1 MNRAQRQSGF
11 TLIEIML
18 VLVIMGL
25 VAAYV
30 VVNAFGTNPSDKLKT
45 EAQRFHAI
53 ATMASDFA
61 VLNQLQ
67 FGLVIDD
74 QRKSYHFVT
83 LDDTDNWVPVE
94 QNKAFTERELD
105 SNYAVKLQLDGFEWE
120 SEDSL
125 FTDNALFDETLS
137 VSSDGV
143 QIGNEED
150 IPPPP
155 PQILF
160 LSSGDVTEFT
170 LTFEFADPQLGDD
183 TFSVS
188 SQGYLPLLHDLTISN
203 SVVDNIANKERP

>member
-1 MNRAQRQSGF
+1 MIPAQRQSGF

-25 VAAYV
+25 VSAYV

-74 QRKSYHFVT
+74 KRNSYHFVT
-83 LDDTDNWVPVE
+83 LDDNDNWIPVE
-94 QNKAFTERELD
+94 QNKAFTKRELD
-105 SNYAVKLQLDGFEWE
+105 SDYALKLQLDGFEWE
-120 SEDSL
+120 TEDSL
-125 FTDNALFDETLS
+125 FSDNALFDETLS

-143 QIGNEED
+143 QIGKEED

-160 LSSGDVTEFT
+160 LSSGDITEFT
-170 LTFEFADPQLGDD
+170 LTFEFFDAQFGNE

-188 SQGYLPLLHDLTISN
+188 SQGYLPLNHDLTAA
-203 SVVDNIANKERP
+203 DKERP